1 VVGRVTAPTGREADE
16 IIRRLKAEGRISD
29 APEHSHSCE
38 ESERS
43 EQSSAETDKPDEGQG
58 LSSPDSLS
66 SQARERDEEAW
77 PALDPAALHG
87 LAGRVV
93 ATLAPHTEADDVAL
107 LLSFLAAFGNAV
119 GPGPRAL
126 VGATEHPARL
136 NVLLVGQT
144 SRARKG
150 TAQAEIGKVLSLAD
164 PGWFGDR
171 VMGGLASGEGLIAAV
186 RDPAGD
192 QDGDAPAD
200 KRLLCVEAEFARVL
214 GVAAR
219 EGNTLSAVLRQAWDD
234 GRLRTMTRKDPL
246 RASGAHISIIGHITG
261 EELLRRLGDT
271 EIANGFANRFL
282 LALVRRSKKLPE
294 GGQLDPAA
302 LDEIAADVM
311 DALTR
316 ARRVGVLRRSQ
327 PARELW
333 ATAYEGFGDGA
344 AGLAG
349 ALTAR
354 PEAQTL
360 RLSVAYALLDGS
372 AVIKPAHIEAALA
385 VWRYCEAS
393 ATAIFG
399 SLLGDPIADRLLE
412 ALRAAGGGGL
422 DGAAQHAVFGR
433 HVTASR
439 LAQARAL
446 LEGKGLIVTGSEETG
461 GRPRLVSRAV
471 TR

>member
-1 VVGRVTAPTGREADE
+1 MSRWPFLDPSYSYGEQ
-16 IIRRLKAEGRISD
+16 
-29 APEHSHSCE
+29 
-38 ESERS
+38 SERS
-43 EQSSAETDKPDEGQG
+43 EQRLADLADGG

-66 SQARERDEEAW
+66 SPPQEDQEPW
-77 PALDPAALHG
+77 PALDPAARHG

-93 ATLAPHTEADDVAL
+93 ATLHPHTEADDVAL

-144 SRARKG
+144 ARARKG
-150 TAQAEIGKVLSLAD
+150 TAQAEIGKVLALAD
-164 PGWFGDR
+164 PGWFAER

-186 RDPAGD
+186 RDPAGE
-192 QDGDAPAD
+192 QDTGAPVD
-200 KRLLCVEAEFARVL
+200 KRLLAVEAEFARVL

-246 RASGAHISIIGHITG
+246 RASGAHISIVGHITA

-282 LALVRRSKKLPE
+282 FALVRRSKLLPD

-302 LDEIAADVM
+302 LDSLAADVM
-311 DALTR
+311 DALAT
-316 ARRVGVLRRSQ
+316 ARHLRILHRSQ
-327 PARELW
+327 DARELW
-333 ATAYEGFGDGA
+333 AKAYKDFGDGA
-344 AGLAG
+344 TGLAG

-354 PEAQTL
+354 PEAQAL

-372 AVIKPAHIEAALA
+372 TLIEPVHIEAALA

-393 ATAIFG
+393 AAAIFG
-399 SLLGDPIADRLLE
+399 SLLGDPVADRLLE
-412 ALRAAGGGGL
+412 ALRDAGSDGL

-433 HVTASR
+433 HVAATR
-439 LAQARAL
+439 LALARAL
-446 LEGKGLIVTGSEETG
+446 LEGKGLIVTSSEETG
-461 GRPRLVSRAV
+461 GRPRLVSKAV
-471 TR
+471 TP

>member
-1 VVGRVTAPTGREADE
+1 MSSWPFLDPSSSYGEQ
-16 IIRRLKAEGRISD
+16 
-29 APEHSHSCE
+29 
-38 ESERS
+38 SERS
-43 EQSSAETDKPDEGQG
+43 EQRRPDLADGG

-66 SQARERDEEAW
+66 SPSQEGQEPW
-77 PALDPAALHG
+77 PALDPAAQHG

-93 ATLAPHTEADDVAL
+93 ATLRPHTEADDVAL

-126 VGATEHPARL
+126 VGATGHPARL
-136 NVLLVGQT
+136 NVLLVGDT
-144 SRARKG
+144 ARARKG
-150 TAQAEIGKVLSLAD
+150 TAQAEVSKVFALAD
-164 PGWFGDR
+164 PGWFAER
-171 VMGGLASGEGLIAAV
+171 VMGGLASGEGLIFAV
-186 RDPAGD
+186 RDPGE
-192 QDGDAPAD
+192 QDPGEVD
-200 KRLLCVEAEFARVL
+200 KRLLVVEAEFARVL

-246 RASGAHISIIGHITG
+246 RASGAHISIVGHITA

-282 LALVRRSKKLPE
+282 FALVRRSKLLPE

-302 LDEIAADVM
+302 LDRLAADVM
-311 DALTR
+311 DALAT
-316 ARRVGVLRRSQ
+316 ARHLGILCRSAT
-327 PARELW
+327 ARELW
-333 ATAYEGFGDGA
+333 AKAYKDFGDGA

-372 AVIKPAHIEAALA
+372 ALIEPVHIEAALA

-393 ATAIFG
+393 AAAIFG
-399 SLLGDPIADRLLE
+399 GLLGDPVADRLLE
-412 ALRAAGGGGL
+412 ALHEAGDDGL

-433 HVTASR
+433 HVAATR
-439 LAQARAL
+439 LALARAL
-446 LEGKGLIVTGSEETG
+446 LEGKGLIVTSSEETG
-461 GRPRLVSRAV
+461 GRPRLVSRV
-471 TR
+471 GPR